1 MPETVSIRSATPDDA
16 IAVANLIVQ
25 LGYDITI
32 DAARR
37 RLVQLLGKVDHVIY
51 VATVDGRVAGVIH
64 AQVTE
69 ALEHEPRGEI
79 RALVVEEE
87 QRSMGIGERLVQEVE
102 KWARQRRLVTMRVR
116 SNVNRELARRFY
128 ERYGYEVTKT
138 TNVFDKKL

>member
-1 MPETVSIRSATPDDA
+1 MPETVSIRNATPDDA
-16 IAVANLIVQ
+16 IVVANLIVQ

-37 RLVQLLGKVDHVIY
+37 RLVQLLGKVDNAIY
-51 VATVDGRVAGVIH
+51 VAIMEGRVVGVVHVAIM
-64 AQVTE
+64 E

-87 QRSMGIGERLVQEVE
+87 HRSMGIGERLVQEAE
-102 KWARQRRLVTMRVR
+102 KWAKARRLSMMRVR
-116 SNVNRELARRFY
+116 SNTKRDLARRFY

-138 TNVFDKKL
+138 SNVFDKKL